1 MKISRTCGLTILAG
15 VAVIAVSVSAWAD
28 RSGSIISGQAD
39 VEVLFGSYH
48 CGMGQEGEGFAWAT
62 FQSTGD
68 LVPDNFFFV
77 QRNIRSGGE
86 PQEVCMG
93 LASDSHQI
101 VQAAGCRVGPNET
114 RADETGASINF
125 AFVCHDQRSS
135 LTQILADLG
144 SSVIVAVP

>member
-1 MKISRTCGLTILAG
+1 M
-15 VAVIAVSVSAWAD
+15 
-28 RSGSIISGQAD
+28 
-39 VEVLFGSYH
+39 EVLFGSYH
-48 CGMGQEGEGFAWAT
+48 CGMGQGEGFAWAS

-68 LVPDNFFFV
+68 LVPDYITV

-93 LASDSHQI
+93 LASDAHQI
-101 VQAAGCRVGPNET
+101 IQAAGCSVGTNET

-125 AFVCHDQRSS
+125 AFVCHDQRSR

>member
-48 CGMGQEGEGFAWAT
+48 CGMGQGEGFAWAS

-68 LVPDNFFFV
+68 LVPDYITV

-93 LASDSHQI
+93 LASDAHQI
-101 VQAAGCRVGPNET
+101 IQAAGCSVGTNET